1 MEKFF
6 VKINNESYSIFL
18 IPMDDSFINKS
29 HIYDYF
35 IIIDWD
41 QYSNKTNNTSK
52 IEEDDGEIH
61 SSNILIIYFY

>member
-41 QYSNKTNNTSK
+41 
-52 IEEDDGEIH
+52 
-61 SSNILIIYFY
+61 